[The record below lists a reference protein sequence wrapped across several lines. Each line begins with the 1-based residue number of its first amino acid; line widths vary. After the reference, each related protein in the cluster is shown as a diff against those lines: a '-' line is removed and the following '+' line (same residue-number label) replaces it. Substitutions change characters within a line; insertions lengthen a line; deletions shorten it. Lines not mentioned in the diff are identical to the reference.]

1 MSGRRSFCDWLTRIG
16 GLWSESASGEVS
28 LVFIQPDQSVAS
40 DAFYALHFK
49 AYGSVAEFSSSR
61 LVHSL
66 MGFWAWHLFNL
77 GFSAAPIHMGW
88 LVHSWAYP
96 AYLMNSRM
104 RHALDTF
111 QVAHFAA

>member
-1 MSGRRSFCDWLTRIG
+1 MSGRRSFCDWFASIG

-28 LVFIQPDQSVAS
+28 LVLIQPDQSVAS

-49 AYGSVAEFSSSR
+49 AYGSVAEFSSR
-61 LVHSL
+61 LFHSL

-88 LVHSWAYP
+88 LIQSWAYP
-96 AYLMNSRM
+96 AYLMNSCI
-104 RHALDTF
+104 RHALNTF